1 MTTQTDTKTMLEV
14 YDPAM
19 CCSTG
24 VCGPDVDDEI
34 VDFANDVKW
43 MKSNGVDVKRYNLG
57 QEPEAF
63 KTNPQVLARL
73 QKEGTECLPLI
84 LVNGDVVSEGGYPDR
99 SQLEKMLEI
108 NSNSKEP
115 TAEGSQM
122 DQSQNIMTEQVQ
134 ELVALGAALASNC
147 ESCLKFHYKKAK
159 ELGLTEGDISQAL
172 QIGQNVKQVP
182 AGNMIQLANKLLGVE
197 QQAPANGC
205 APGSGCC

>member
-1 MTTQTDTKTMLEV
+1 MATQTDTKTMLEV

-63 KTNPQVLARL
+63 KTNPLVLSRL

-108 NSNSKEP
+108 NSNSKES
-115 TAEGSQM
+115 TAEDSQM

-134 ELVALGAALASNC
+134 ELVALGSALASNC
-147 ESCLKFHYKKAK
+147 ESCLKFHYKKSK
-159 ELGLTEGDISQAL
+159 ELGLTEEDIAKAL